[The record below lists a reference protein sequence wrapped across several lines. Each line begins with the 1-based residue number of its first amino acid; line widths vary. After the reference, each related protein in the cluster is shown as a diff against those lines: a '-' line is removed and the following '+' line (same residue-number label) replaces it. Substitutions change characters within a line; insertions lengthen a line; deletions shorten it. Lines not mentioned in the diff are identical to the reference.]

1 MGSDTNR
8 RPWATSHIGGL
19 YFFGA
24 DDILHYQSVRCHVK
38 CAPNSGN
45 RPHRPNVRGLTLDAL
60 GGAAL
65 WRYLGV
71 FRRVCLIFFAW
82 CKTSAAPFFPPE
94 GFVLS
99 SPKLTVT
106 TPKAAGAAL
115 TTPTADGLS

>member
-38 CAPNSGN
+38 CAPNGGN

-71 FRRVCLIFFAW
+71 FQSVSMLFFAW
-82 CKTSAAPFFPPE
+82 GQQCRALFFPAQ
-94 GFVLS
+94 GFVFS
-99 SPKLTVT
+99 FPTHNIA
-106 TPKAAGAAL
+106 TP
-115 TTPTADGLS
+115 

>member
-8 RPWATSHIGGL
+8 RPRATSHSGGL
-19 YFFGA
+19 YFFGT

-65 WRYLGV
+65 WRCWGV
-71 FRRVCLIFFAW
+71 FGRLGLIFFPWGKETPAL
-82 CKTSAAPFFPPE
+82 CFQRG
-94 GFVLS
+94 GFGLS
-99 SPKLTVT
+99 SPTL
-106 TPKAAGAAL
+106 PC
-115 TTPTADGLS
+115 TTPT

>member
-8 RPWATSHIGGL
+8 RPRATSHSGGL
-19 YFFGA
+19 YFFGT

-65 WRYLGV
+65 WRDWGFFGRL
-71 FRRVCLIFFAW
+71 CLIFFGC
-82 CKTSAAPFFPPE
+82 CKTFAAPCFRR
-94 GFVLS
+94 GGLVLS
-99 SPKLTVT
+99 SPQPTL
-106 TPKAAGAAL
+106 AGRRVAE
-115 TTPTADGLS
+115 T